1 MKVSPKGVT
10 LTDIN
15 RKLFFRR
22 HYPIH
27 LLSYSGEDP
36 DSRRWIR
43 GSDFGAKMFG
53 FVAKGVEA
61 GMENVCHVF
70 AEYDPL
76 QPCDKI
82 VQFIQATIT
91 KT

>member
-1 MKVSPKGVT
+1 MFIFHFLAP
-10 LTDIN
+10 N
-15 RKLFFRR
+15 R
-22 HYPIH
+22 I
-27 LLSYSGEDP
+27 
-36 DSRRWIR
+36 
-43 GSDFGAKMFG
+43 FG

-76 QPCDKI
+76 QPCNKVI
-82 VQFIQATIT
+82 EVMQAAIT